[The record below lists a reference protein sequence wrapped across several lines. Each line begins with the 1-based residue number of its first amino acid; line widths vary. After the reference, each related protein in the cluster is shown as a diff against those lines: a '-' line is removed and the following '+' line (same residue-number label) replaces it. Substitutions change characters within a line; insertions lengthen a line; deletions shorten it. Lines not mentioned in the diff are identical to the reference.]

1 LTFAYRPKEYPL
13 NQSISAQIA
22 GVFTLF
28 LAGCGGEYAAQNKQ
42 ITNDLFKNDF
52 PDYTFL
58 ETAGGTN
65 AVGTMRAIPCNRPF
79 QECWIVAD
87 PDRWFAENVSAD
99 EGKEL
104 LSRIVKRGKFGTLQL
119 SRNIQ
124 TGVSA
129 ATELPN
135 ISNVLSLEAK
145 IDLARAAR
153 VDLAATD
160 VSQVELDALEMNRAL
175 ENRKFQPA
183 VAGILRSG
191 KYRIVQGDIRYGGY
205 KLVVD
210 ASSDVNLAAKLT
222 AQEQAAAVIGKGAGF
237 QLSVH
242 HTSENHFEIVNN
254 DPVVVAYL
262 VSDAIPQTRNFAQ
275 ARQTPAALKTVMPGR
290 NDRSAL
296 EELFARPK
304 RQ

>member
-1 LTFAYRPKEYPL
+1 M
-13 NQSISAQIA
+13 NQSTAAQIA

-28 LAGCGGEYAAQNKQ
+28 LAGCGGEYATQNKQ
-42 ITNDLFKNDF
+42 IMIDLFKNDF

-99 EGKEL
+99 EGSDL
-104 LSRIVKRGKFGTLQL
+104 LSRIVKRGKFGTVQL
-119 SRNIQ
+119 GRNIQ
-124 TGVSA
+124 TGISA

-135 ISNVLSLEAK
+135 ISNVLSIEAK
-145 IDLARAAR
+145 IDLTKAAK
-153 VDLAATD
+153 VDLAAAD
-160 VSQVELDALEMNRAL
+160 VSQVELDAVEMNRAL
-175 ENRKFQPA
+175 ENHKFQPA
-183 VAGILRSG
+183 VADILRSG
-191 KYRIVQGDIRYGGY
+191 KYRIVQGDIRFGGY
-205 KLVVD
+205 KLIVD
-210 ASSDVNLAAKLT
+210 ASSDLNLAAKLT

-242 HTSENHFEIVNN
+242 HLSENHFEIVNN
-254 DPVVVAYL
+254 DAVVVAYL

-275 ARQTPAALKTVMPGR
+275 ARLARPVLKTVMPGR
-290 NDRSAL
+290 NERVAL
-296 EELFARPK
+296 EVLLARPK
-304 RQ
+304 QY